1 MLSSVN
7 FPWTWIHW
15 PISSLI
21 TKKDRQ
27 QIDCTLELQNTTLES
42 SDTVH
47 YISNTFFVRIP
58 PLLHLYL
65 IMKHHFISPWR
76 EKKYV
81 LMQNHIWA
89 KFLESISV
97 VIESLS
103 VKLLGA
109 KKIRRISIWWNFD
122 HEKWLWCYMTKLW
135 LLGKLEIR

>member
-7 FPWTWIHW
+7 FLWTWIHW

-21 TKKDRQ
+21 TKKDRH
-27 QIDCTLELQNTTLES
+27 QIICTLELRNTTLECS
-42 SDTVH
+42 NTVH

-109 KKIRRISIWWNFD
+109 KKDFY
-122 HEKWLWCYMTKLW
+122 LVKLW
-135 LLGKLEIR
+135 SWEVTVVLSDQTLAIR